1 MKIRQAR
8 AEEAEE
14 CWNIRNLAIREGC
27 KTVYSATVINAWTP
41 DVMPENYRKE
51 IIQNPF
57 FVAEDPRDGLVA
69 TGYLDLAARSAEAI
83 FTLPDY
89 FGKGCASKI
98 IEAIKSEAEQR
109 GFKRLTLSSTP
120 NAQSFY
126 QQHGFLLIGEDNHFS
141 GLAQANLR
149 CMHMFTELAVRPE

>member
-1 MKIRQAR
+1 MKIRRAL
-8 AEEAEE
+8 AEEAEA

-27 KTVYSATVINAWTP
+27 KTAYSTAVINAWTP
-41 DVMPENYRKE
+41 DVMPEDYRKE
-51 IIQNPF
+51 ITQNPF
-57 FVAEDPRDGLVA
+57 FVAEDPRNGLVA
-69 TGYLDLAARSAEAI
+69 TGYLDLAAGSVEAI

-109 GFKRLTLSSTP
+109 GLKRLTLSSTQ

-141 GLAQANLR
+141 GLAQAELR
-149 CMHMFTELAVRPE
+149 CMHMFIDLVV